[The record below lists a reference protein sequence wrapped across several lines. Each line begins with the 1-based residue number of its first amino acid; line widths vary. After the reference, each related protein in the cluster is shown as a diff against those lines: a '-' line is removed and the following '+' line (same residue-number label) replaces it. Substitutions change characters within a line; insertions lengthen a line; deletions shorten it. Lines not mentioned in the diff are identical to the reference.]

1 MGSAIGAIRYHL
13 DTLVQIHET
22 VGTKPF
28 NIQDI
33 PIPPNKR
40 GPLIQKYKN
49 MGYVVK
55 IQSKSKDS
63 NDRKTRSNLHPKW
76 QLTSSVIQKM
86 IDEGFA
92 S

>member
-13 DTLVQIHET
+13 DTLVQIHEK

-28 NIQDI
+28 NIQNI

-55 IQSKSKDS
+55 IQSKS
-63 NDRKTRSNLHPKW
+63 NDQKTCSNLHPKW

>member
-1 MGSAIGAIRYHL
+1 MGSPIGAIRYHAE
-13 DTLVQIHET
+13 TLIQIHHA

-28 NIQDI
+28 AIQDL

-55 IQSKSKDS
+55 VYPKDKENQPYS
-63 NDRKTRSNLHPKW
+63 QLHPKW

-86 IDEGFA
+86 VESGYA

>member
-1 MGSAIGAIRYHL
+1 MGSAIGAIRYHV
-13 DTLVQIHET
+13 DTLVQIHEK

-28 NIQDI
+28 AIQEL

-49 MGYVVK
+49 MGYVTK
-55 IQSKSKDS
+55 IQPKSKD
-63 NDRKTRSNLHPKW
+63 KTLCSDLHPKW

-86 IDEGFA
+86 IDSGYA